1 MLTSS
6 QIALIK
12 SSAPAIKAHGLEITT
27 LMYSRMLA
35 EHPEL
40 CNLFNLSHQAAGT
53 QQKTLAQALAAYA
66 AHIDALENLSGAVRF
81 IAERHAALCVKPEHY
96 QIVGKC
102 LLAAA
107 EKVLGDAAT
116 PELIAAWAAA
126 YQQLA
131 DILIAAEAGIY
142 KEKAQMEGGWSGWRT
157 FDCVNRV
164 EECPGVVSFYF
175 MPADG
180 GQVPDY
186 KAGEYVTLR
195 VYVPGLQVLQPRQYT
210 LSQAKGS
217 GMLRITVKA
226 IRAKDGAPAGV
237 VSNQLVNTLKVGN
250 QVELTAPTGTFVI
263 DDVKDDHPLVLIA
276 AGIGITPL
284 FAMLQSI
291 ASKTPK
297 RPVIF
302 VHTSRTK
309 ENFALR
315 DAVKTQLAKLEN
327 AKAHLF
333 LTAPKAA
340 EAACCCNCT
349 FEKHQG
355 RPGAADILALN
366 LPKDADVYV
375 CGPTGFMA
383 SMKEAFLNAG
393 IPAGNIHSEVFG
405 TGAES

>member
-276 AGIGITPL
+276 AGIGITPMV
-284 FAMLQSI
+284 AMLEELSTENPLRSVHFLYSTQNKAAYPLRDTVDAVMKGLPRGAKAVFFTKPGPDDHLGQDFDASGRITPASI
-291 ASKTPK
+291 RNFCQDPDADFYICGPASFMQDITA
-297 RPVIF
+297 
-302 VHTSRTK
+302 
-309 ENFALR
+309 ALR
-315 DAVKTQLAKLEN
+315 QIGVIEPRIHTES
-327 AKAHLF
+327 F
-333 LTAPKAA
+333 
-340 EAACCCNCT
+340 
-349 FEKHQG
+349 
-355 RPGAADILALN
+355 GA
-366 LPKDADVYV
+366 
-375 CGPTGFMA
+375 
-383 SMKEAFLNAG
+383 
-393 IPAGNIHSEVFG
+393 
-405 TGAES
+405 

>member
-276 AGIGITPL
+276 AGIGITPMV
-284 FAMLQSI
+284 AMLEELSTENPLRSVHFLYSTQNKAAYPLRDTVDAVMKGLPRGAKTVFFTKPGPDDHLGQDFDASGRITPASI
-291 ASKTPK
+291 RNFCQDPDADFYICGPASFMQDITA
-297 RPVIF
+297 
-302 VHTSRTK
+302 
-309 ENFALR
+309 ALR
-315 DAVKTQLAKLEN
+315 QIGVIEPRIHTES
-327 AKAHLF
+327 F
-333 LTAPKAA
+333 
-340 EAACCCNCT
+340 
-349 FEKHQG
+349 
-355 RPGAADILALN
+355 GA
-366 LPKDADVYV
+366 
-375 CGPTGFMA
+375 
-383 SMKEAFLNAG
+383 
-393 IPAGNIHSEVFG
+393 
-405 TGAES
+405 

>member
-237 VSNQLVNTLKVGN
+237 VSQPARQYAQGRN

-276 AGIGITPL
+276 AGIGITPMV
-284 FAMLQSI
+284 AMLEELSTENPLRSVHFLYSTQNKAAYPLRDTVDAVMKGLPRGAKAVFFTKPGPDDHLGQDFDASGRITPASI
-291 ASKTPK
+291 RNFCQDPDADFYICGPASFMQDITA
-297 RPVIF
+297 
-302 VHTSRTK
+302 
-309 ENFALR
+309 ALR
-315 DAVKTQLAKLEN
+315 QIGVIEPRIHTES
-327 AKAHLF
+327 F
-333 LTAPKAA
+333 
-340 EAACCCNCT
+340 
-349 FEKHQG
+349 
-355 RPGAADILALN
+355 GA
-366 LPKDADVYV
+366 
-375 CGPTGFMA
+375 
-383 SMKEAFLNAG
+383 
-393 IPAGNIHSEVFG
+393 
-405 TGAES
+405 

>member
-1 MLTSS
+1 MRTSS

-276 AGIGITPL
+276 AGIGITPMV
-284 FAMLQSI
+284 AMLEELSTENPLRSVHFLYSTQNKAAYPLRDTVDAVMKGLPRGAKAVFFTKPGPDDHLGQDFDASGRITPASI
-291 ASKTPK
+291 RNFCQDPDADFYICGPASFMQDITA
-297 RPVIF
+297 
-302 VHTSRTK
+302 
-309 ENFALR
+309 ALR
-315 DAVKTQLAKLEN
+315 QIGVIEPRIHTES
-327 AKAHLF
+327 F
-333 LTAPKAA
+333 
-340 EAACCCNCT
+340 
-349 FEKHQG
+349 
-355 RPGAADILALN
+355 GA
-366 LPKDADVYV
+366 
-375 CGPTGFMA
+375 
-383 SMKEAFLNAG
+383 
-393 IPAGNIHSEVFG
+393 
-405 TGAES
+405 

>member
-195 VYVPGLQVLQPRQYT
+195 VYVPGFQVLQPRQYT

-276 AGIGITPL
+276 AGIGITPMV
-284 FAMLQSI
+284 AMLEELSTENPLRSVHFLYSTQNKAAYPLRDTVDAVMKGLPRGAKAVFFTKPGPDDHLGQDFDASGRITPASI
-291 ASKTPK
+291 RNFCQDPDADFYICGPASFMQDITA
-297 RPVIF
+297 
-302 VHTSRTK
+302 
-309 ENFALR
+309 ALR
-315 DAVKTQLAKLEN
+315 QIGVIEPRIHTES
-327 AKAHLF
+327 F
-333 LTAPKAA
+333 
-340 EAACCCNCT
+340 
-349 FEKHQG
+349 
-355 RPGAADILALN
+355 GA
-366 LPKDADVYV
+366 
-375 CGPTGFMA
+375 
-383 SMKEAFLNAG
+383 
-393 IPAGNIHSEVFG
+393 
-405 TGAES
+405 

>member
-164 EECPGVVSFYF
+164 EDCPGVVSFYF

-276 AGIGITPL
+276 AGIGITPMV
-284 FAMLQSI
+284 AMLEELSTENPLRSVHFLYSTQNKAAYPLRDTVDAVMKGLPRGAKAVFFTKPGPDDHLGQDFDASGRITPASI
-291 ASKTPK
+291 RNFCQDPDADFYICGPASFMQDITA
-297 RPVIF
+297 
-302 VHTSRTK
+302 
-309 ENFALR
+309 ALR
-315 DAVKTQLAKLEN
+315 QIGVIEPRIHTES
-327 AKAHLF
+327 F
-333 LTAPKAA
+333 
-340 EAACCCNCT
+340 
-349 FEKHQG
+349 
-355 RPGAADILALN
+355 GA
-366 LPKDADVYV
+366 
-375 CGPTGFMA
+375 
-383 SMKEAFLNAG
+383 
-393 IPAGNIHSEVFG
+393 
-405 TGAES
+405 

>member
-276 AGIGITPL
+276 AGIGITPMV
-284 FAMLQSI
+284 AMLEELSTENPLRSVHFLYSTQNKAAYPLRDTVDAVMKGLPRGAKAVFFTKPGPDDHLGQDFDASGRITPASI
-291 ASKTPK
+291 RNFCQDPDADFYICGPASFMQDITA
-297 RPVIF
+297 
-302 VHTSRTK
+302 
-309 ENFALR
+309 ALR
-315 DAVKTQLAKLEN
+315 QIGVIE
-327 AKAHLF
+327 
-333 LTAPKAA
+333 
-340 EAACCCNCT
+340 
-349 FEKHQG
+349 
-355 RPGAADILALN
+355 PG
-366 LPKDADVYV
+366 
-375 CGPTGFMA
+375 
-383 SMKEAFLNAG
+383 
-393 IPAGNIHSEVFG
+393 IHTESFG
-405 TGAES
+405 A

>member
-40 CNLFNLSHQAAGT
+40 CNLFNHSHQAAGT

-276 AGIGITPL
+276 AGIGITPMV
-284 FAMLQSI
+284 AMLEELSTENPLRSVHFLYSTQNKAAYPLRDTVDAVMKGLPRGAQAVFFTKPGPDDHLGQDFDASGRITPASI
-291 ASKTPK
+291 RNFCQDPDADFYICGPASFMQDITA
-297 RPVIF
+297 
-302 VHTSRTK
+302 
-309 ENFALR
+309 ALR
-315 DAVKTQLAKLEN
+315 QIGVIEPRIHTES
-327 AKAHLF
+327 F
-333 LTAPKAA
+333 
-340 EAACCCNCT
+340 
-349 FEKHQG
+349 
-355 RPGAADILALN
+355 GA
-366 LPKDADVYV
+366 
-375 CGPTGFMA
+375 
-383 SMKEAFLNAG
+383 
-393 IPAGNIHSEVFG
+393 
-405 TGAES
+405 

>member
-276 AGIGITPL
+276 AGIGITPMV
-284 FAMLQSI
+284 AMLEELSTENPLRSVHFLYSTQNKAAYPLRDTVDAVMKGLPRGAKAVFFTKPGPDDHLGQDFDASGRITPASI
-291 ASKTPK
+291 RNFCLDPDADFYICGPASFMQDITA
-297 RPVIF
+297 
-302 VHTSRTK
+302 
-309 ENFALR
+309 ALR
-315 DAVKTQLAKLEN
+315 QIGVIEPRIHTES
-327 AKAHLF
+327 F
-333 LTAPKAA
+333 
-340 EAACCCNCT
+340 
-349 FEKHQG
+349 
-355 RPGAADILALN
+355 GA
-366 LPKDADVYV
+366 
-375 CGPTGFMA
+375 
-383 SMKEAFLNAG
+383 
-393 IPAGNIHSEVFG
+393 
-405 TGAES
+405 

>member
-195 VYVPGLQVLQPRQYT
+195 VYGPGLQVLQPRQYT

-276 AGIGITPL
+276 AGIGITPMV
-284 FAMLQSI
+284 AMLEELSTENPLRSVHFLYSTQNKAAYPLRDTVDAVMKGLPKGAKAVFFTKPGPDDHLGQDFDASGRITPASI
-291 ASKTPK
+291 RNFCQDPDADFYICGPASFMQDITA
-297 RPVIF
+297 
-302 VHTSRTK
+302 
-309 ENFALR
+309 ALR
-315 DAVKTQLAKLEN
+315 QIGVIEPRIHTES
-327 AKAHLF
+327 F
-333 LTAPKAA
+333 
-340 EAACCCNCT
+340 
-349 FEKHQG
+349 
-355 RPGAADILALN
+355 GA
-366 LPKDADVYV
+366 
-375 CGPTGFMA
+375 
-383 SMKEAFLNAG
+383 
-393 IPAGNIHSEVFG
+393 
-405 TGAES
+405 

>member
-276 AGIGITPL
+276 AGIGITPMV
-284 FAMLQSI
+284 AMLEELSTENPLRSVHFLYSTQNKTAYPLRDTVDAVMKGLPRGAKAVFFTKPGPDDHLGQDFDASGRITPASI
-291 ASKTPK
+291 RNFCQDPDADFYICGPASFMQDITA
-297 RPVIF
+297 
-302 VHTSRTK
+302 
-309 ENFALR
+309 ALR
-315 DAVKTQLAKLEN
+315 QIGVIEPRIHTES
-327 AKAHLF
+327 F
-333 LTAPKAA
+333 
-340 EAACCCNCT
+340 
-349 FEKHQG
+349 
-355 RPGAADILALN
+355 GA
-366 LPKDADVYV
+366 
-375 CGPTGFMA
+375 
-383 SMKEAFLNAG
+383 
-393 IPAGNIHSEVFG
+393 
-405 TGAES
+405 

>member
-195 VYVPGLQVLQPRQYT
+195 VYVPGLLVLQPRQYT

-276 AGIGITPL
+276 AGIGITPMV
-284 FAMLQSI
+284 AMLEELSTENPLRSVHFLYSTQNKAAYPLRDTVDAVMKGLPRGAKAVFFTKPGPDDHLGQDFDASGRITPASI
-291 ASKTPK
+291 RNFCQDPDADFYICGPASFMQDITA
-297 RPVIF
+297 
-302 VHTSRTK
+302 
-309 ENFALR
+309 ALR
-315 DAVKTQLAKLEN
+315 QIGVIEPRIHTES
-327 AKAHLF
+327 F
-333 LTAPKAA
+333 
-340 EAACCCNCT
+340 
-349 FEKHQG
+349 
-355 RPGAADILALN
+355 GA
-366 LPKDADVYV
+366 
-375 CGPTGFMA
+375 
-383 SMKEAFLNAG
+383 
-393 IPAGNIHSEVFG
+393 
-405 TGAES
+405 

>member
-195 VYVPGLQVLQPRQYT
+195 VYVPGLQVLLPRQYT

-276 AGIGITPL
+276 AGIGITPMV
-284 FAMLQSI
+284 AMLEELSTENPLRSVHFLYSTQNKAAYPLRDTVDAVMKGLPRGAKAVFFTKPGPDDHLGQDFDASGRITPASI
-291 ASKTPK
+291 RNFCQDPDADFYICGPASFMQDITA
-297 RPVIF
+297 
-302 VHTSRTK
+302 
-309 ENFALR
+309 ALR
-315 DAVKTQLAKLEN
+315 QIGVIEPRIHTES
-327 AKAHLF
+327 F
-333 LTAPKAA
+333 
-340 EAACCCNCT
+340 
-349 FEKHQG
+349 
-355 RPGAADILALN
+355 GA
-366 LPKDADVYV
+366 
-375 CGPTGFMA
+375 
-383 SMKEAFLNAG
+383 
-393 IPAGNIHSEVFG
+393 
-405 TGAES
+405 

>member
-142 KEKAQMEGGWSGWRT
+142 KEKAQMEGGWSGWHT

-276 AGIGITPL
+276 AGIGITPMV
-284 FAMLQSI
+284 AMLEELSTENPLRSVHFLYSTQNKAAYPLRDTVDAVMKGLPRGAKAVFFTKPGPDDHLGQDFDASGRITPASI
-291 ASKTPK
+291 RNFCQDPDADFYICGPASFMQDITA
-297 RPVIF
+297 
-302 VHTSRTK
+302 
-309 ENFALR
+309 ALR
-315 DAVKTQLAKLEN
+315 QIGVIEPRIHTES
-327 AKAHLF
+327 F
-333 LTAPKAA
+333 
-340 EAACCCNCT
+340 
-349 FEKHQG
+349 
-355 RPGAADILALN
+355 GA
-366 LPKDADVYV
+366 
-375 CGPTGFMA
+375 
-383 SMKEAFLNAG
+383 
-393 IPAGNIHSEVFG
+393 
-405 TGAES
+405 

>member
-276 AGIGITPL
+276 AGIGITPMV
-284 FAMLQSI
+284 AMLEELSTENPLRSVHFLYSTQNKAAYPLRDTVDAVMKGLPKGAKAVFFTKPGPDDHLGQDFDASGRITPASI
-291 ASKTPK
+291 RNFCQDPDADFYICGPASFMQDITA
-297 RPVIF
+297 
-302 VHTSRTK
+302 
-309 ENFALR
+309 ALR
-315 DAVKTQLAKLEN
+315 QIGVIEPRIHTES
-327 AKAHLF
+327 F
-333 LTAPKAA
+333 
-340 EAACCCNCT
+340 
-349 FEKHQG
+349 
-355 RPGAADILALN
+355 GA
-366 LPKDADVYV
+366 
-375 CGPTGFMA
+375 
-383 SMKEAFLNAG
+383 
-393 IPAGNIHSEVFG
+393 
-405 TGAES
+405 

>member
-237 VSNQLVNTLKVGN
+237 VSNQLVNTLNVGN

-276 AGIGITPL
+276 AGIGITPMV
-284 FAMLQSI
+284 AMLEELSTENPLRSVHFLYSTQNKAAYPLRDTVDAVMKGLPRGAKAVFFTKPGPDDHLGQDFDASGRITPASI
-291 ASKTPK
+291 RNFCQDPDADFYICGPASFMQDITA
-297 RPVIF
+297 
-302 VHTSRTK
+302 
-309 ENFALR
+309 ALR
-315 DAVKTQLAKLEN
+315 QIGVIEPRIHTES
-327 AKAHLF
+327 F
-333 LTAPKAA
+333 
-340 EAACCCNCT
+340 
-349 FEKHQG
+349 
-355 RPGAADILALN
+355 GA
-366 LPKDADVYV
+366 
-375 CGPTGFMA
+375 
-383 SMKEAFLNAG
+383 
-393 IPAGNIHSEVFG
+393 
-405 TGAES
+405 

>member
-1 MLTSS
+1 M
-6 QIALIK
+6 A
-12 SSAPAIKAHGLEITT
+12 
-27 LMYSRMLA
+27 SRLRRSCTA
-35 EHPEL
+35 ACWPNPEL

-276 AGIGITPL
+276 AGIGITPMV
-284 FAMLQSI
+284 AMLEELSTENPLRSVHFLYSTQNKAAYPLRDTVDAVMKGLPRGAKAVFFTKPGPDDHLGQDFDASGRITPASI
-291 ASKTPK
+291 RNFCQDPDADFYICGPASFMQDITA
-297 RPVIF
+297 
-302 VHTSRTK
+302 
-309 ENFALR
+309 ALR
-315 DAVKTQLAKLEN
+315 QIGVIEPRIHTES
-327 AKAHLF
+327 F
-333 LTAPKAA
+333 
-340 EAACCCNCT
+340 
-349 FEKHQG
+349 
-355 RPGAADILALN
+355 GA
-366 LPKDADVYV
+366 
-375 CGPTGFMA
+375 
-383 SMKEAFLNAG
+383 
-393 IPAGNIHSEVFG
+393 
-405 TGAES
+405 